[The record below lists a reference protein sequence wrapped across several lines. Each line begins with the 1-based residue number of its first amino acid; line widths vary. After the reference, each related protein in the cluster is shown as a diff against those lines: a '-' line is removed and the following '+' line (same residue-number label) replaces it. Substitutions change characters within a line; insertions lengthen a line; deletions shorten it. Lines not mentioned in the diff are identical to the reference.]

1 MKYTVHELK
10 DTKELKAFAD
20 FPNKLYKD
28 NPYYI
33 PGLMSDDINTFN
45 WEKNPSFEYC
55 EAKYWFAMDGN
66 KIVGRVCGII
76 NYKYIEIWKNK
87 YGRFGFIDFIED
99 YDVAKL
105 LLDTVIA
112 WVKEKGMDGII
123 GPLGFCDMDPE
134 GMLVKGFDEVST
146 LTTIYNYSYY
156 PEYLERYGFE
166 KDVDWF
172 EYKMQVVT
180 IPDQMREIAKRVEEK
195 YELRVYH
202 PTSMKKLVKKYGHAV
217 FELLN
222 DTYGHLYS
230 VVPLTERQIQAFIKQ
245 YMGLLTQDYVRLIVD
260 KDDNLISF
268 GIGMPNMNDILKKH
282 NGRLNPISA
291 IKMLMAM
298 KSKHPKVIDLLLIAT
313 RDDYQKKG
321 VNAMLLCEVYGF
333 AKERGVEYF
342 NLNPQLE
349 SNIKVRHSFKHFDV
363 ENNKVRRSYILHFN
377 KTESV

>member
-1 MKYTVHELK
+1 MSYTVHELK
-10 DTKELKAFAD
+10 STKELKAFAD

-28 NPYYI
+28 NPYYV
-33 PGLMSDDINTFN
+33 PGLLSDDLNMFN
-45 WEKNPSFEYC
+45 WEKNPSFDYC
-55 EAKYWFAMDGN
+55 EAKYWFAMDGD

-99 YDVAKL
+99 YEVAKL
-105 LLDTVIA
+105 LLDTVVA

-134 GMLVKGFDEVST
+134 GMLVKGFDQVST
-146 LTTIYNYSYY
+146 LTTIYNYEYY

-172 EYKMQVVT
+172 EYKMKVES
-180 IPDQMREIAKRVEEK
+180 IPEQMSQIAKRVQEK
-195 YELRVYH
+195 HELRVYQ
-202 PTSMKKLVKKYGHAV
+202 PKRMKTLVKKYGHAV

-222 DTYGHLYS
+222 ETYEHLYS
-230 VVPLTERQIQAFIKQ
+230 VVPLTEKQIKTFTKQ

-268 GIGMPNMNDILKKH
+268 GVGMPNMNEILKKYD
-282 NGRLNPISA
+282 GRLTPVSA
-291 IKMLMAM
+291 IKLLRAM
-298 KSKHPKVIDLLLIAT
+298 RSKNPKVIDLLLIAT

-333 AKERGVEYF
+333 AKDRGVEYF

-349 SNIKVRHSFKHFDV
+349 SNIKVRHSFKYFNI
-363 ENNKVRRSYILHFN
+363 ENNKVRRSYIMHFN

>member
-55 EAKYWFAMDGN
+55 EAKYWFAMDGD

-195 YELRVYH
+195 YELRVYQ

>member
-1 MKYTVHELK
+1 
-10 DTKELKAFAD
+10 
-20 FPNKLYKD
+20 
-28 NPYYI
+28 
-33 PGLMSDDINTFN
+33 
-45 WEKNPSFEYC
+45 
-55 EAKYWFAMDGN
+55 
-66 KIVGRVCGII
+66 
-76 NYKYIEIWKNK
+76 
-87 YGRFGFIDFIED
+87 
-99 YDVAKL
+99 
-105 LLDTVIA
+105 
-112 WVKEKGMDGII
+112 
-123 GPLGFCDMDPE
+123 
-134 GMLVKGFDEVST
+134 
-146 LTTIYNYSYY
+146 
-156 PEYLERYGFE
+156 
-166 KDVDWF
+166 
-172 EYKMQVVT
+172 
-180 IPDQMREIAKRVEEK
+180 
-195 YELRVYH
+195 
-202 PTSMKKLVKKYGHAV
+202 
-217 FELLN
+217 
-222 DTYGHLYS
+222 
-230 VVPLTERQIQAFIKQ
+230 
-245 YMGLLTQDYVRLIVD
+245 MGLLTQDYVRLIVD